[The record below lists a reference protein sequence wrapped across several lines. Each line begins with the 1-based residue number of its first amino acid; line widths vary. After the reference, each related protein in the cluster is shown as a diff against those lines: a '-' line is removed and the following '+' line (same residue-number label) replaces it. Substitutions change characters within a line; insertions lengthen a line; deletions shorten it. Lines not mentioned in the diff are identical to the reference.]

1 MEAKIF
7 VAGDNNCASAREPM
21 NLNQILATG
30 FSTEFNDKK
39 AVMNSLSG
47 GSEGQWSIG
56 GGDFSLGSFV
66 APTSIPQYRKR
77 PNPGEVF
84 PSPVKVDLG
93 LKKLKFD
100 GKSTN
105 LSENTNMEVHE
116 NMSQDVKKK
125 DPQIAGLKGSVLK
138 SPEEV
143 ERFGVV
149 RDSVLQLVEAQ
160 KEELLFKLGPML
172 EESGGRREDMLASL
186 EQVAREGERYSTQ
199 LQDVKQQYKAKIDQF
214 ASFFSCNN

>member
-100 GKSTN
+100 GKSTD
-105 LSENTNMEVHE
+105 LSENTNTEVHE
-116 NMSQDVKKK
+116 KMSQDVKKK
-125 DPQIAGLKGSVLK
+125 DPQIAGHKGSVIK
-138 SPEEV
+138 SPEEA
-143 ERFGVV
+143 ERCGLV
-149 RDSVLQLVEAQ
+149 RDSVMQLEAQ
-160 KEELLFKLGPML
+160 KQELSFKLGQML
-172 EESGGRREDMLASL
+172 EESGRRRKDMLASL